1 MSSIIVPSWFNPS
14 GYHEPENQLASP
26 KWQAPPNQILYV
38 MRPRQNVAC
47 ERCHVDHMP
56 TCLSISLVQS
66 FYPIYSVENCNMH
79 SNVSRIMYWKIL
91 EDNHWNE
98 MKWNEMKKVN
108 TSPSPMGFGFMIGSG
123 ANWWPLGATPTLFNS
138 KFCTNSPNWNI
149 ILENLKR
156 VGGSPGS
163 PIDTPNGWFLAAKK
177 KGGDSHSMLLHSCMK
192 NVWIFPHT
200 FA

>member
-98 MKWNEMKKVN
+98 MKWRKSIQAHLRWVLDSWLEGHLGHQLTPLMVGSLQQKRGGILTPCFCIVAWKMFEYFPIHLPRFQFVFYSAMTVLFRMI
-108 TSPSPMGFGFMIGSG
+108 TSI
-123 ANWWPLGATPTLFNS
+123 T
-138 KFCTNSPNWNI
+138 
-149 ILENLKR
+149 
-156 VGGSPGS
+156 
-163 PIDTPNGWFLAAKK
+163 
-177 KGGDSHSMLLHSCMK
+177 
-192 NVWIFPHT
+192 
-200 FA
+200 